1 MNDITEL
8 VQAQEALEENRQQL
22 ENRQRFI
29 TSIVESI
36 PSSLVVIDRMLRI
49 VSANSNFLV
58 KSRRV
63 AQDTLGRK
71 IEKVFPPVLIEYAQ
85 LDRKVRE
92 VFSSGAAAEGGKVA
106 YRAPGLPTRIYF
118 YRLIPLM
125 AKGTVENVMLL
136 MDDITER
143 EQLGE
148 DVRRAERHLAGV
160 VECANDLVISL
171 DPEGRIL
178 TWNQAAEKTSGL
190 GAEQVRDKS
199 LVSLCVA
206 EQQPVMGDMLR
217 QLADGERVKNIEV
230 NLLTANDRQ
239 VPIAW
244 SCSTMFDD
252 ARKLTGIVAVGRDL
266 TERRGLE
273 AQLAQAAMM
282 TSLGGMA
289 GGIAH
294 EVRNP
299 LGIISACSQLLLER
313 EDDAKLRSE
322 AAEKIHAATQRA
334 SSIIE
339 NLMKFARPH
348 GAQMGEVDLHAVLE
362 VTLSLLAHQMALDR
376 ISLKKNLEPDLP
388 RAHGNPDLLRQVFTN
403 LILNSGN
410 AMPQGGTLTVTTR
423 TTKRGRSD
431 RFLEILFADNGCG
444 IPQENLSRIFDP
456 FFTTMPVGTGVGLGL
471 SICYSIIQQHQGTIG
486 VTSRPGQETTFTI
499 GLPACEV

>member
-8 VQAQEALEENRQQL
+8 VQAQKALDEIRQQL

-71 IEKVFPPVLIEYAQ
+71 IKKVFPPVLIEYAQ
-85 LDRKVRE
+85 LDRKIRE
-92 VFSSGAAAEGGKVA
+92 VFSSGTAAEGGKVA

-178 TWNQAAEKTSGL
+178 TWNQAAENTSGL
-190 GAEQVRDKS
+190 ESEQVRDKS

-206 EQQPVMGDMLR
+206 EEQPVMGEMLR
-217 QLADGERVKNIEV
+217 RLADGERVKNIEV
-230 NLLTANDRQ
+230 NLLTASDRQ

-266 TERRGLE
+266 TERRRLE

-313 EDDAKLRSE
+313 ADDAKLRGE

-348 GAQMGEVDLHAVLE
+348 GTQMGEVDVHAVLQ
-362 VTLSLLAHQMALDR
+362 VTLSLLAHQMALER

-388 RAHGNPDLLRQVFTN
+388 RVHGNPDLLRQVFTN

-423 TTKRGRSD
+423 TTERGRSN
-431 RFLEILFADNGCG
+431 RFVEILFSDNGCG

-499 GLPACEV
+499 RLPACEV